1 MVRQTESIAAMPR
14 PIHCPQCHSPSY
26 RHIHGDQ
33 HQCNHCG
40 STFIIPHTPASAPI
54 STPEPPRAKLKRLL
68 IILAILL
75 AAAWLLEMM
84 WAA

>member
-1 MVRQTESIAAMPR
+1 MPR
-14 PIHCPQCHSPSY
+14 SIQCPQCHSPSY
-26 RHIHGDQ
+26 RHIQGDQ

-40 STFIIPHTPASAPI
+40 STFIIPRTPVPAP
-54 STPEPPRAKLKRLL
+54 SSLPEPPRAKLKDFI

-75 AAAWLLEMM
+75 AAAWLLEIM

>member
-1 MVRQTESIAAMPR
+1 MVRQPESIAAMPR

-54 STPEPPRAKLKRLL
+54 STPEPPRAKLKSLL
-68 IILAILL
+68 ILL
-75 AAAWLLEMM
+75 ALLLAASWLLEMM

>member
-1 MVRQTESIAAMPR
+1 MPR
-14 PIHCPQCHSPSY
+14 PIRCPQCHSPSY
-26 RHIHGDQ
+26 RHIQGDK

-40 STFIIPHTPASAPI
+40 STVLIPDTPPPASM
-54 STPEPPRAKLKRLL
+54 PEPPRAKLKNLI

-75 AAAWLLEMM
+75 AAAWLLEIM

>member
-1 MVRQTESIAAMPR
+1 MPR
-14 PIHCPQCHSPSY
+14 PIRCPQCHSPSY
-26 RHIHGDQ
+26 HHIQGDK

-40 STFIIPHTPASAPI
+40 STFLTPDTPPPASM
-54 STPEPPRAKLKRLL
+54 PEPPRAKLKDFI

-75 AAAWLLEMM
+75 AAAWLLETM

>member
-1 MVRQTESIAAMPR
+1 MPR
-14 PIHCPQCHSPSY
+14 PIRCPQCHSPSY
-26 RHIHGDQ
+26 RHIQGDQ

-40 STFIIPHTPASAPI
+40 STFIIPHPPAPAPASL
-54 STPEPPRAKLKRLL
+54 PEPPRAKLKDFI

-75 AAAWLLEMM
+75 AAAWLLETM

>member
-1 MVRQTESIAAMPR
+1 MVRQPESIAAMPR

>member
-1 MVRQTESIAAMPR
+1 MSR
-14 PIHCPQCHSPSY
+14 PIQCPQCHSPSY
-26 RHIHGDQ
+26 RHIQGDQ

-40 STFIIPHTPASAPI
+40 STFIISHTPVPAPASL
-54 STPEPPRAKLKRLL
+54 PEPPRAKLKNLI

-75 AAAWLLEMM
+75 AAAWLLEIM

>member
-1 MVRQTESIAAMPR
+1 MPR
-14 PIHCPQCHSPSY
+14 SIQCPQCHSPSY
-26 RHIHGDQ
+26 RHIQGDQ

-40 STFIIPHTPASAPI
+40 STFLIPNTPAPTPSSP
-54 STPEPPRAKLKRLL
+54 PEPPRAKLKDFI

-75 AAAWLLEMM
+75 AAAWLLEIM